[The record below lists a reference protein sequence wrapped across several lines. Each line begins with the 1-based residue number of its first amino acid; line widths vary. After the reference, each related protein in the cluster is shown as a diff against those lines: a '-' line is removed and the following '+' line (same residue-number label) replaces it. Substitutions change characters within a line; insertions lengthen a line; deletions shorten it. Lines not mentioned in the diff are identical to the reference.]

1 MSKQSPG
8 CGSSGNEMM
17 KQIDGEGTRRG
28 GNQGIRVKRVNFED
42 NEVIQKNG
50 KKWKG
55 EMRAKCKSVHELY
68 RNMLKTETDEKGD
81 QN

>member
-28 GNQGIRVKRVNFED
+28 GNQGIRVN
-42 NEVIQKNG
+42 
-50 KKWKG
+50 KG
-55 EMRAKCKSVHELY
+55 
-68 RNMLKTETDEKGD
+68 
-81 QN
+81 QF